1 MSAGAAGVVFFLAA
15 RRGAATL
22 FLCRR
27 AESDVNFGAQADKDG
42 RYILN
47 GHVGQQLIIEGRSD
61 RQYVP
66 LGSKFEPMERCE
78 TVRVTL
84 EKPQETIRVV
94 ITKLR

>member
-1 MSAGAAGVVFFLAA
+1 MQQAWFSFLQRDAVPRLFFFVV
-15 RRGAATL
+15 
-22 FLCRR
+22 C

-47 GHVGQQLIIEGRSD
+47 GHVGQQLIIEARSD